1 MKYTGRQ
8 GGCLCFTASRAE
20 HDMLRWLFGHFP
32 LQDPGARSLCRRRD
46 PKLREADALLRE
58 ALAEERRAQKR
69 WLRERFG
76 AAPAGDRPAEL
87 RLEPGEAERLLQV
100 ANELRVG
107 AWQRL
112 GCPEDLDAPGG
123 PESPERFQWQAILEI
138 AGLVEMVLLAGL
150 HGCGGTDAAAELPA
164 V

>member
-1 MKYTGRQ
+1 MKFTGRQ
-8 GGCLCFTASRAE
+8 GGCLRFTTSRAE

-32 LQDPGARSLCRRRD
+32 LQDARTRSLCRRND

-58 ALAEERRAQKR
+58 TLAEERRAQQR

-76 AAPAGDRPAEL
+76 DVPAGDGPVEL
-87 RLEPGEAERLLQV
+87 RLEPGEAERLLQA

-112 GCPEDLDAPGG
+112 GCPENLDDPGG
-123 PESPERFQWQAILEI
+123 PESPERLQWQTIMEI
-138 AGLVEMVLLAGL
+138 SGIVEMVLLAGL
-150 HGCGGTDAAAELPA
+150 QGCGGADAGTEPA
-164 V
+164 